1 VWDAGV
7 LREPLPHHQWSAE
20 DVANWQYVNSLWR
33 YPRALYEAG
42 VDGPTLLTLCDPIN
56 ATALKDSDA
65 VLSWAVDRGLRP
77 VVARA
82 LELGADPNRADEF
95 GATLLMEAAWQ
106 GSAELSETLL
116 AAGAAVDLQ
125 NSNGYTALMRA
136 ALRGN
141 AKVVRMTTLRC
152 SCGSAIVTSFVIH
165 SMLATQASF
174 RQQRIALC
182 VD

>member
-1 VWDAGV
+1 M
-7 LREPLPHHQWSAE
+7 
-20 DVANWQYVNSLWR
+20 NSLWR

-56 ATALKDSDA
+56 ATALQDSNA
-65 VLSWAVDRGLRP
+65 VLSWAVGRGLRS

-82 LELGADPNRADEF
+82 LELGAEPNRPDEF

-125 NSNGYTALMRA
+125 NNNGYTALMRA

-141 AKVVRMTTLRC
+141 AKVVRMPILPLWCTG
-152 SCGSAIVTSFVIH
+152 GSAIVT
-165 SMLATQASF
+165 
-174 RQQRIALC
+174 
-182 VD
+182 